1 MDSRVRG
8 NDGLSCAFPVL
19 RGGLV
24 PRSLPE
30 DAGYKPALPGRFVTL
45 FCEK

>member
-24 PRSLPE
+24 PRLLV
-30 DAGYKPALPGRFVTL
+30 YVQ
-45 FCEK
+45 